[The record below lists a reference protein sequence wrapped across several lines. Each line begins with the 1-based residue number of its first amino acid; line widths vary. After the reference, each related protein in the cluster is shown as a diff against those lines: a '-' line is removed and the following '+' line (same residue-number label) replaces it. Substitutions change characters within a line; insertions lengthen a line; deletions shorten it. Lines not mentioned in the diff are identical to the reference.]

1 MPYPSASVADPAV
14 VAGKLS
20 AALHLRCH
28 EVPEK
33 AQARCGCAKG
43 LHPGRIKTEPST
55 AEHLRRIEEES
66 RRKPCL
72 CPRRSTTLSTSPWS
86 RWSCP
91 ASMGSTWSRCR
102 VCRNDK
108 VRKKVNDLLASGASY
123 AMILRAL
130 GEDNAKLDKR
140 DRVTID
146 SVRNHCGRRGVTQ
159 TSKVQKLGIYPKR
172 SLRSLAVSSSGP
184 AFSPLS
190 PTRRSGGRPS
200 YCGDIIRAGA
210 RATSG
215 NSPGST
221 PIRNRTAPQLCARA
235 SWKAPSSRRNI
246 TSRAFALR
254 ATSPQPRLR
263 KPRRLS

>member
-1 MPYPSASVADPAV
+1 MQPPGYVPWAERWPSRWKPSAKRMTATTPSSSPSRTTTFDLARRAWRHPLEQSEHFA
-14 VAGKLS
+14 
-20 AALHLRCH
+20 HLRH
-28 EVPEK
+28 RV
-33 AQARCGCAKG
+33 QRVRG
-43 LHPGRIKTEPST
+43 GRSG
-55 AEHLRRIEEES
+55 RS
-66 RRKPCL
+66 RRLPYRTRGQW
-72 CPRRSTTLSTSPWS
+72 PGAGRS
-86 RWSCP
+86 
-91 ASMGSTWSRCR
+91 G
-102 VCRNDK
+102 
-108 VRKKVNDLLASGASY
+108 GA
-123 AMILRAL
+123 RA
-130 GEDNAKLDKR
+130 DD
-140 DRVTID
+140 
-146 SVRNHCGRRGVTQ
+146 RGVTQ